1 MTEAP
6 KTSTGLTTAAALG
19 AGVAAAL
26 LFIVSSKGTMM
37 AMLLTYLAPLPIMI
51 LTLSF
56 GSRAGLIAACVGT
69 IAVALAA
76 RLGLPLR
83 EGVGAGLA
91 MFSLSLAFACA
102 LAFPSWFLARL
113 LMMSRA
119 RVDDP
124 ADALVPSREPTRD
137 YFPLG
142 MVVFLAAVL
151 AAVPVIIGLLV
162 ISFQFGSYDAAV
174 EQILA
179 KFTPIVKQMLSAVK
193 DAPVEFT
200 PEKFARA
207 IVNMMPAMAAGSA
220 LLMLTLNLWL
230 AGRVTQI
237 SDRLARPWPDVAMSL
252 RLPRL
257 ALVLLATCLLASFL
271 DGMPGALAS
280 ILASA
285 LSVAFILQGLATLHV
300 VSRGWGIRAGLLG
313 TIYLAVGLF
322 FPLPLLLFLP
332 LGVADSAFFI
342 RDRKFASQ
350 KPTI

>member
-6 KTSTGLTTAAALG
+6 KTSPGLTTAAALG
-19 AGVAAAL
+19 AGAAAAL

-37 AMLLTYLAPLPIMI
+37 AMLLAYLAPLPIMI
-51 LTLSF
+51 LTLGF
-56 GSRAGLIAACVGT
+56 GSQAGFVAACAGT
-69 IAVALAA
+69 LTVALASGMA
-76 RLGLPLR
+76 LDLKSADPLS
-83 EGVGAGLA
+83 VVAKVAL
-91 MFSLSLAFACA
+91 LFAIVT
-102 LAFPSWFLARL
+102 AFPAWFLPRL
-113 LMMSRA
+113 LLMSRV
-119 RVDDP
+119 RVNDA

-142 MVVFLAAVL
+142 MVLFLAAL
-151 AAVPVIIGLLV
+151 LSAVAVILGLFYYIV
-162 ISFQFGSYDAAV
+162 KAGSYDAAV
-174 EQILA
+174 DQLLA
-179 KFTPIVKQMLSAVK
+179 KATPMVKEMLGTVK
-193 DAPVEFT
+193 NAPAEFT

-207 IVNMMPAMAAGSA
+207 LVNMMPAMAAGSTV
-220 LLMLTLNLWL
+220 LMLSLNLWL

-237 SDRLARPWPDVAMSL
+237 SDRLPRPWPDVAMSL

-257 ALVLLATCLLASFL
+257 ALVLLAVCLLASFL
-271 DGMPGALAS
+271 DGVVGAIAN

-285 LSVAFILQGLATLHV
+285 LSAAFILQGLATLHV
-300 VSRGWGIRAGLLG
+300 VSRGWGIRPALLG